1 MSADAPLS
9 DPDPDPREPSLRG
22 QTAHDHSTPGNRAP
36 DNFTELVTPR
46 TSTEATAAHH
56 TAITERLPAVEG
68 YDVLGLLGRGGMGV
82 VYKARDRGLER
93 TVALKMLRPGRGL
106 SPSEL
111 ERFRREARALARL
124 DHPNVIPIYSEGECN
139 GWPYFTMKLM
149 AGGSLARRLADY
161 RGDPAAA
168 LIEQVARAV

>member
-1 MSADAPLS
+1 MSADAPFS

-22 QTAHDHSTPGNRAP
+22 QTSHDRSTPATRGPENI
-36 DNFTELVTPR
+36 TEPVTPR
-46 TSTEATAAHH
+46 TSTEATAAHK
-56 TAITERLPAVEG
+56 IDVIERLPAVEG
-68 YDVLGLLGRGGMGV
+68 YDVLGLLGRGGMGA
-82 VYKARDRGLER
+82 VYKARDRSLER

-111 ERFRREARALARL
+111 ERFRREARAVARL
-124 DHPNVIPIYSEGECN
+124 DHPHVIPIYSEGECN

-161 RGDPAAA
+161 RGDP
-168 LIEQVARAV
+168 